1 MAALTSR
8 MKETTLSA
16 MPPCFEKWCSK
27 FDDLWQNQGQK
38 KGFRYYLVGLLGE
51 SKRKNIAQ
59 MTDNIIG
66 SSYHNVHHFIS
77 QSKWSASKVNERRLK
92 LMSKCNQTRIRNGFA
107 LIIDDSGHRKSG
119 ATPRLR
125 KAPGNAH
132 QDSGNF
138 TSGVGRQYIGE
149 IGKTDNGI
157 VIVTTHLY
165 DGVRSIPLDVALY
178 QHADSLAKG
187 KEDKDFIKKPDL
199 ALKLVNQT
207 IERKYRPGIVLIDG
221 GYGNNSTFL
230 QELEKLKLKYIGGL
244 AQNRLAV
251 VINPHTGEKQAE
263 KRLDEII
270 LSLPKEDFQ
279 AVTLELDKPKTV
291 WVATIQA
298 ETKGL
303 KGKRTIAIVMN
314 ASSLEEATEIDYL
327 ITNEPGNRVT
337 GEWIVKTFSNRN
349 YIEKFYRE
357 AKGWLGLK
365 EYQMRK
371 KDSLIRHFILVF
383 TAYTFIIYQQLM
395 GGLRKRYANQSLTTF
410 AETLEAF
417 LTGISYNFLGWL
429 QNNMELFAEH
439 KANRGLIWG

>member
-1 MAALTSR
+1 
-8 MKETTLSA
+8 
-16 MPPCFEKWCSK
+16 MPPCFEKWCAK

-38 KGFRYYLVGLLGE
+38 KGFRYYLAGLLGE

-77 QSKWSASKVNERRLK
+77 KSKWSTPLVNERRLK
-92 LMSKCNQTRIRNGFA
+92 LINKCNQTRIRNGFA

-119 ATPRLR
+119 
-125 KAPGNAH
+125 
-132 QDSGNF
+132 NF
-138 TSGVGRQYIGE
+138 TEGVGRQYLGE

-165 DGVRSIPLDVALY
+165 DGVRSLPLDVELY
-178 QHADSLAKG
+178 QHADSLPQG
-187 KEDKDFIKKPDL
+187 KEDKDFVKKPDI
-199 ALKLVNQT
+199 ALKLINQT
-207 IERKYRPGIVLIDG
+207 LERKYRPGIVLIDG

-230 QELEKLKLKYIGGL
+230 KGLEKLNLKYIGGL
-244 AQNRLAV
+244 AKNRLASI
-251 VINPHTGEKQAE
+251 INPNTEEKQAE

-270 LSLPKEDFQ
+270 LSLPKENFQ

-291 WVATIQA
+291 WVAKLEA
-298 ETKGL
+298 ETNGL

-327 ITNEPGNRVT
+327 ITNSRDDKVT

-365 EYQMRK
+365 EYQTRK
-371 KDSLIRHFILVF
+371 KESLIRHFVLVF
-383 TAYTFIIYQQLM
+383 TAYTFIIYQRLL
-395 GGLRKRYANQSLTTF
+395 GGLRKRYANKPLATF

-429 QNNMELFAEH
+429 QNNLKLFAEH
-439 KANRGLIWG
+439 KANRGFVWG

>member
-1 MAALTSR
+1 
-8 MKETTLSA
+8 
-16 MPPCFEKWCSK
+16 MPPCFEKWCAK
-27 FDDLWQNQGQK
+27 FDDLWKTKGQK
-38 KGFRYYLVGLLGE
+38 KGFRYYLAGLLGE

-59 MTDNIIG
+59 ITDNIIG

-77 QSKWSASKVNERRLK
+77 KSSWSASEINERRLK
-92 LMSKCNQTRIRNGFA
+92 LMNKCNQTRIRNGFA

-119 ATPRLR
+119 
-125 KAPGNAH
+125 
-132 QDSGNF
+132 NF
-138 TSGVGRQYIGE
+138 TEGVGRQYIGE

-165 DGVRSIPLDVALY
+165 DGVRSLPLDVELY
-178 QHADSLAKG
+178 HKADSFPEG
-187 KEDKDFIKKPDL
+187 KEDKDFVKKPDIG
-199 ALKLVNQT
+199 LKLVNQT

-244 AQNRLAV
+244 AKNRLAV
-251 VINPHTGEKQAE
+251 VINPNMGEKPTK

-279 AVTLELDKPKTV
+279 TVVLELDKPKTV

-298 ETKGL
+298 ETNGL
-303 KGKRTIAIVMN
+303 SGKRTIAIVMN
-314 ASSLEEATEIDYL
+314 ASSVEEATEIDYL
-327 ITNEPGNRVT
+327 ITNSQGERVT

-371 KDSLIRHFILVF
+371 KEALIRHFVLVF

-395 GGLRKRYANQSLTTF
+395 GGLRKRYANKSLTTF

-417 LTGISYNFLGWL
+417 LTGISYNFFSWL
-429 QNNMELFAEH
+429 QNNTQLFAEH
-439 KANRGLIWG
+439 KANRGFVWG

>member
-1 MAALTSR
+1 

-16 MPPCFEKWCSK
+16 MPPCFEKWCAK
-27 FDDLWQNQGQK
+27 FDDLWKNKKKK
-38 KGFRYYLVGLLGE
+38 KGFRYYLAGLLGE

-59 MTDNIIG
+59 ITDNIIG

-77 QSKWSASKVNERRLK
+77 KSSWSASEINERRLK
-92 LMSKCNQTRIRNGFA
+92 LMNKCNQTRIRNGFA

-119 ATPRLR
+119 
-125 KAPGNAH
+125 
-132 QDSGNF
+132 NF
-138 TSGVGRQYIGE
+138 TEGVGRQYIGE

-165 DGVRSIPLDVALY
+165 DGVRSLPLDVELY
-178 QHADSLAKG
+178 HKADSFPEG
-187 KEDKDFIKKPDL
+187 KEDKDFIKKPDIG
-199 ALKLVNQT
+199 LKLVNQT

-244 AQNRLAV
+244 AKNRLAV
-251 VINPHTGEKQAE
+251 VINPNMGEKPTK

-279 AVTLELDKPKTV
+279 TVVLELDKPKTV

-298 ETKGL
+298 ETNGL
-303 KGKRTIAIVMN
+303 SGKRTIAIVMN
-314 ASSLEEATEIDYL
+314 ASSVEEATEIDYL
-327 ITNEPGNRVT
+327 ITNSQGERVT

-371 KDSLIRHFILVF
+371 KEALIRHFVLVF

-395 GGLRKRYANQSLTTF
+395 GGLRKRYANKSLTTF

-417 LTGISYNFLGWL
+417 LTGISYNFFSWL
-429 QNNMELFAEH
+429 QNNTQLFAEH
-439 KANRGLIWG
+439 KANRGFVWG

>member
-1 MAALTSR
+1 
-8 MKETTLSA
+8 
-16 MPPCFEKWCSK
+16 MPPCFEKWCAK
-27 FDDLWQNQGQK
+27 FDDLWKTQGQK
-38 KGFRYYLVGLLGE
+38 KGFRYYLAGLLGE
-51 SKRKNIAQ
+51 SKRKNITQ

-77 QSKWSASKVNERRLK
+77 KSQWSASKVNERRLK
-92 LMSKCNQTRIRNGFA
+92 LMNKCNQTRIRNGFA

-119 ATPRLR
+119 
-125 KAPGNAH
+125 
-132 QDSGNF
+132 NF
-138 TSGVGRQYIGE
+138 TEGVGRQYIGE

-165 DGVRSIPLDVALY
+165 DGVRSLPLDVELY
-178 QHADSLAKG
+178 QHADSLPQG
-187 KEDKDFIKKPDL
+187 KEDKDFTKKPDI
-199 ALKLVNQT
+199 ALKLIKKT
-207 IERKYRPGIVLIDG
+207 IERKYYPGIVLIDG

-230 QELEKLKLKYIGGL
+230 KQLEKLKLKYIGGL
-244 AQNRLAV
+244 AKNRLAS
-251 VINPHTGEKQAE
+251 VINVETGEKQKE

-270 LSLPKEDFQ
+270 LSLLSEDFE

-298 ETKGL
+298 ETNGL
-303 KGKRTIAIVMN
+303 KGQRTIAIVMN
-314 ASSLEEATEIDYL
+314 ASSVESASEIDYL
-327 ITNEPGNRVT
+327 ITNESGDKVT
-337 GEWIVKTFSNRN
+337 GEWMVKTFSNRN

-371 KDSLIRHFILVF
+371 KQSLIRHFILVF
-383 TAYTFIIYQQLM
+383 TAYTFMRTRILSLAQNREMSVIYQQLM
-395 GGLRKRYANQSLTTF
+395 GGLRKRYAHKSLTTF

-439 KANRGLIWG
+439 KARRGFVWG

>member
-1 MAALTSR
+1 

-27 FDDLWQNQGQK
+27 FDDLWKNQGQK
-38 KGFRYYLVGLLGE
+38 KGFRYYLAGLLGE

-77 QSKWSASKVNERRLK
+77 KSKWSASLINERRLQ

-107 LIIDDSGHRKSG
+107 LIIDDSGHRK
-119 ATPRLR
+119 
-125 KAPGNAH
+125 
-132 QDSGNF
+132 SGNF

-165 DGVRSIPLDVALY
+165 DGVRSLPLDVELY
-178 QHADSLAKG
+178 QHADSLPKG
-187 KEDKDFIKKPDL
+187 KEDKDFVKKPDI

-207 IERKYRPGIVLIDG
+207 LSRKYYPGIVLIDG

-230 QELEKLKLKYIGGL
+230 KELEKLKLNYIGGL
-244 AQNRLAV
+244 AKNRLASI
-251 VINPHTGEKQAE
+251 INLETGEKQSE

-270 LSLPKEDFQ
+270 LSLPKEDFE

-291 WVATIQA
+291 WVATIEA
-298 ETKGL
+298 ETNGL

-327 ITNEPGNRVT
+327 ITNEQGNRVT
-337 GEWIVKTFSNRN
+337 GEWIVKTFSQRN

-371 KDSLIRHFILVF
+371 KESLIRHFILVF

-395 GGLRKRYANQSLTTF
+395 GGLRKRYANKSLTTF
-410 AETLEAF
+410 ALF
-417 LTGISYNFLGWL
+417 FRSVFNRNFLQFL
-429 QNNMELFAEH
+429 
-439 KANRGLIWG
+439 GLATK

>member
-1 MAALTSR
+1 

-16 MPPCFEKWCSK
+16 MPPCFEKWCAK
-27 FDDLWQNQGQK
+27 FDDLWQNLGQK
-38 KGFRYYLVGLLGE
+38 KGFRYYLAGLLGE

-77 QSKWSASKVNERRLK
+77 KSQWSASKVNERRLQ
-92 LMSKCNQTRIRNGFA
+92 LMNKCNQTRIRHNFA

-119 ATPRLR
+119 
-125 KAPGNAH
+125 
-132 QDSGNF
+132 NF
-138 TSGVGRQYIGE
+138 TDGVGRQYIGE

-165 DGVRSIPLDVALY
+165 DGVRSLPLDVELY
-178 QHADSLAKG
+178 QHADSLPQG
-187 KEDKDFIKKPDL
+187 KEDKDFVKKPDL

-207 IERKYRPGIVLIDG
+207 LDRKYRPGIVLIDG

-230 QELEKLKLKYIGGL
+230 KELEDLNLNYIGGL
-244 AQNRLAV
+244 AQNRLATI
-251 VINPHTGEKQAE
+251 INPQTGKKDSA

-270 LSLPKEDFQ
+270 LSLSKEDFL
-279 AVTLELDKPKTV
+279 AVTLELDRPKTV

-298 ETKGL
+298 ETNGL
-303 KGKRTIAIVMN
+303 EGKRAIAIVMN
-314 ASSLEEATEIDYL
+314 ASSVEEATEIDYL
-327 ITNEPGNRVT
+327 ITNEQDDRVT
-337 GEWIVKTFSNRN
+337 GEWIVKTFSLRN

-371 KDSLIRHFILVF
+371 KPSLIRHFILVF

-395 GGLRKRYANQSLTTF
+395 GGLRKRYAHKPLTTF

-417 LTGISYNFLGWL
+417 LTGISYHFFCWL
-429 QNNMELFAEH
+429 QNNLEVFVAH
-439 KANRGLIWG
+439 KAERGFVWG

>member
-1 MAALTSR
+1 
-8 MKETTLSA
+8 
-16 MPPCFEKWCSK
+16 MPPCFEKWCAK
-27 FDDLWQNQGQK
+27 FDDLWKTKGQK
-38 KGFRYYLVGLLGE
+38 KGFRYYLAGLLGE

-59 MTDNIIG
+59 ITDNIIG

-77 QSKWSASKVNERRLK
+77 KSSWSASEINERRLK
-92 LMSKCNQTRIRNGFA
+92 LMNKCNQTRIRNGFA

-119 ATPRLR
+119 
-125 KAPGNAH
+125 
-132 QDSGNF
+132 NF
-138 TSGVGRQYIGE
+138 TEGVGRQYIGE

-165 DGVRSIPLDVALY
+165 DGVRSLPLDVELY
-178 QHADSLAKG
+178 HKADSFPEG
-187 KEDKDFIKKPDL
+187 KEDKDFIKKPDIG
-199 ALKLVNQT
+199 LKLVNQT

-244 AQNRLAV
+244 AKNRLAV
-251 VINPHTGEKQAE
+251 VINPNMGEKPTK

-279 AVTLELDKPKTV
+279 TVVLELDKPKTV

-298 ETKGL
+298 ETNGL
-303 KGKRTIAIVMN
+303 SGKRTIAIVMN
-314 ASSLEEATEIDYL
+314 ASSVEEATEIDYL
-327 ITNEPGNRVT
+327 ITNSQGERVT

-371 KDSLIRHFILVF
+371 KEALIRHFVLVF

-395 GGLRKRYANQSLTTF
+395 GGLRKRYANKSLTTF

-417 LTGISYNFLGWL
+417 LTGISYNFFSWL
-429 QNNMELFAEH
+429 QNNTQLFAEH
-439 KANRGLIWG
+439 KANRGFVWG

>member
-1 MAALTSR
+1 

-16 MPPCFEKWCSK
+16 MPPCFEKWCAK
-27 FDDLWQNQGQK
+27 FDDLWKTKRKK
-38 KGFRYYLVGLLGE
+38 KGFRYYLAGLLGE

-59 MTDNIIG
+59 ITDNIIG

-77 QSKWSASKVNERRLK
+77 KSSWSASEINERRLK
-92 LMSKCNQTRIRNGFA
+92 LMNKCNQTRIRNGFA

-119 ATPRLR
+119 
-125 KAPGNAH
+125 
-132 QDSGNF
+132 NF
-138 TSGVGRQYIGE
+138 TEGVGRQYIGE

-165 DGVRSIPLDVALY
+165 DGVRSLPLDVELY
-178 QHADSLAKG
+178 HKADSFPEG
-187 KEDKDFIKKPDL
+187 KEDKDFIKKPDIG
-199 ALKLVNQT
+199 LKLVNQT

-244 AQNRLAV
+244 AKNRLAV
-251 VINPHTGEKQAE
+251 VINPNMGEKPTK

-279 AVTLELDKPKTV
+279 TVVLELDKPKTV

-298 ETKGL
+298 ETNGL
-303 KGKRTIAIVMN
+303 SGKRTIAIVMN
-314 ASSLEEATEIDYL
+314 ASSVEEATEIDYL
-327 ITNEPGNRVT
+327 ITNSQGERVT

-371 KDSLIRHFILVF
+371 KEALIRHFVLVF

-395 GGLRKRYANQSLTTF
+395 GGLRKRYANKSLTTF

-417 LTGISYNFLGWL
+417 LTGISYNFFSWL
-429 QNNMELFAEH
+429 QNNTQLFAEH
-439 KANRGLIWG
+439 KANRGFVWG